1 MKKLIFLAFFIS
13 FFSYSAGENKCG
25 ELEKCFS
32 FDSSVHDR
40 DSLQRGLGIY
50 KNYCSSC
57 HTLRYLR
64 WNRLQ
69 RDLDI
74 PETVL
79 IDDLISNENVK
90 TSDFVTFGLPEI
102 SPIGAPDLT
111 LRTRVRGDDW
121 IYTYLQTF
129 YQDASQATGSN
140 NLVYPGTAMAHVLV
154 GLQGTQELDS
164 NGRLIQLSKG
174 ALEPEEFDSA
184 MKDLVNFLAYAS
196 EPARIERERNGIYV
210 ILFFVVFTAVMW
222 LLYREYK

>member
-1 MKKLIFLAFFIS
+1 M
-13 FFSYSAGENKCG
+13 
-25 ELEKCFS
+25 
-32 FDSSVHDR
+32 
-40 DSLQRGLGIY
+40 Y
-50 KNYCSSC
+50 KRQSC

-79 IDDLISNENVK
+79 IDDLISNENIK

-129 YQDASQATGSN
+129 YQDAFQATGSN

-164 NGRLIQLSKG
+164 NGKLIRLSKG

-196 EPARIERERNGIYV
+196 EPALSLIHI
-210 ILFFVVFTAVMW
+210 
-222 LLYREYK
+222 

>member
-129 YQDASQATGSN
+129 YQDTSQATGSN
-140 NLVYPGTAMAHVLV
+140 NLVYPGTAVP
-154 GLQGTQELDS
+154 G
-164 NGRLIQLSKG
+164 
-174 ALEPEEFDSA
+174 
-184 MKDLVNFLAYAS
+184 
-196 EPARIERERNGIYV
+196 
-210 ILFFVVFTAVMW
+210 
-222 LLYREYK
+222 

>member
-1 MKKLIFLAFFIS
+1 MKKVVFIFFALS
-13 FFSYSAGENKCG
+13 LLSYSAGENKCG
-25 ELEKCFS
+25 KLEKCFS
-32 FDSSVHDR
+32 FSSSVHDR
-40 DSLQRGLGIY
+40 DSLQRGLGVY

-74 PETVL
+74 PEAVL

-129 YQDASQATGSN
+129 YQDTSQATGSN
-140 NLVYPGTAMAHVLV
+140 NLVYPGTAMANILI

-164 NGRLIQLSKG
+164 DGKLIQLSKG
-174 ALEPEEFDSA
+174 ALDPEEFDSA
-184 MKDLVNFLAYAS
+184 MEDLVNFLAYAS
-196 EPARIERERNGIYV
+196 EPARIERERNGIY
-210 ILFFVVFTAVMW
+210 ISLFFVVFTAVMW